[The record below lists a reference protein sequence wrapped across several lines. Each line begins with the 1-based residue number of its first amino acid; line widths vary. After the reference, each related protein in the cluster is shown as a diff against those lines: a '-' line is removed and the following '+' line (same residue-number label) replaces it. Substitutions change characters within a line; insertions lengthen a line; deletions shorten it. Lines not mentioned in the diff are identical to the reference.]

1 MSRHALARAE
11 HGALARR
18 SSRHGS
24 AALSRAAARC
34 SRRASSGTRSR
45 GFTLLEVIIAVAV
58 TAFIGLTL
66 SYAFNSTA
74 GAKEVM
80 ESQAERYRMLR
91 TAMNRMEREIS
102 GAFIS
107 DRYDAKRY
115 RDAFDRPSNFVGT
128 REKLLFTS
136 LAHQRLYADAKES
149 DQMVVEYQ
157 IKPSTEKGKRSRN
170 DLFRREKPLLEE
182 RMDRGGTED
191 VLFEGAKKIEFQ
203 YWDTEKKQ
211 WIDEWDTRRAEKKG
225 ILPTRVKF
233 TLTAEDETGREVK
246 YVTQARIML
255 NTEFPRFQ

>member
-1 MSRHALARAE
+1 MSSGSRSPHRPGAR
-11 HGALARR
+11 
-18 SSRHGS
+18 SIGS
-24 AALSRAAARC
+24 ANGPRWHRGH
-34 SRRASSGTRSR
+34 RR

-74 GAKEVM
+74 GSKEVM
-80 ESQAERYRMLR
+80 EAQAERYRMLR
-91 TAMNRMEREIS
+91 TAMNRMEREIAA
-102 GAFIS
+102 AFVS
-107 DRYDAKRY
+107 DRYDARVY

-128 REKLLFTS
+128 KERLMFTS

-157 IKPSTEKGKRSRN
+157 VKSSTEKNARSRN

-191 VLFEGAKKIEFQ
+191 VLFEGAKRIEFS

-211 WIDEWDTRRAEKKG
+211 WVDEWDTRRTERKSL
-225 ILPTRVKF
+225 LPTRVKIV
-233 TLTAEDETGREVK
+233 LTATDETGREVK

-255 NTEFPRFQ
+255 NTEFPRF